1 MGGPASITRQ
11 SREGARFGARLSTGP
26 GKGAATDGYEGV
38 ACGELVCRPVG
49 RQRRN
54 GKKQQKRGKPL
65 LKPGGSESPR
75 QTKGQAGWK
84 SERLFGAAKDGADT
98 VFQGTRWFLKPEN
111 EKKKKQRMEV
121 EEGKSVE
128 QEENVA
134 WNLEIEGRNGHC
146 RTIRRRDWLGREFST
161 GPAGVS

>member
-1 MGGPASITRQ
+1 M
-11 SREGARFGARLSTGP
+11 STGP
-26 GKGAATDGYEGV
+26 GKGAATDGYEVV

-84 SERLFGAAKDGADT
+84 SERRFGAAKDGADT

-111 EKKKKQRMEV
+111 EKKKKQWMEV

-134 WNLEIEGRNGHC
+134 WTLLRLKVEMGAAGRLGEGIG
-146 RTIRRRDWLGREFST
+146 WGASLALGRLESAS
-161 GPAGVS
+161 GPEVR